1 MKSLLFAGLLFF
13 GFLAPVAAQTVAARQ
28 AAEARRCYQ
37 QANTFPAR
45 SDLQATMEQDASS
58 FLGGGAFHPGALRTC
73 DGQRR
78 PVAGLR
84 FHAGQQLVEV
94 EDSLTAGA
102 AHLWPVGS
110 LRGFDLYPAGG
121 AVRRF
126 RPRLVREGAVDG
138 ARREFVEVLTT
149 IDSGPLLLGWLFI
162 PTPADAE
169 GPGRLMQVLVAGP
182 GPASS
187 PGGLRPLELTQ
198 AAVLHLF
205 GARAEEVRSFAAGQ
219 RLRYHRPADVARMV
233 DYFNR
238 VALVKL

>member
-1 MKSLLFAGLLFF
+1 MLISA
-13 GFLAPVAAQTVAARQ
+13 LAPAAAQTPAARE
-28 AAEARRCYQ
+28 AAEARRRYQ
-37 QANTFPAR
+37 QANAAPTKTE
-45 SDLQATMEQDASS
+45 LQRAMGQEASS
-58 FLGGGAFHPGALRTC
+58 FLAGGAFEPGVLRTC

-78 PVAGLR
+78 PVSGLR
-84 FHAGQQLVEV
+84 YHAGQQLVEV
-94 EDSLTAGA
+94 EDSLSAGD

-110 LRGFDLYPAGG
+110 LRGFDLRPESG
-121 AVRRF
+121 ALRRF
-126 RPRLVREGAVDG
+126 RPRLVHEGAVEG

-149 IDSGPLLLGWLFI
+149 LDSGPLLLGWLFV
-162 PTPADAE
+162 PAPADAE
-169 GPGRLMQVLVAGP
+169 GPACLMQLLVAGA

-187 PGGLRPLELTQ
+187 AEGLRPLELSQ
-198 AAVLHLF
+198 PAVLHLF